1 MRVAY
6 ELTDAFV
13 KFVITDQG
21 SGFNPENVP
30 HAAAEADPVAHLS
43 IREKLGLRDG
53 GFGIMIS
60 RGMVDEVQ
68 YNPAGNQV
76 TLIKRFDRRPQMS
89 PPNNPAR
96 EREAE
101 PPRQNSS
108 ASA

>member
-21 SGFNPENVP
+21 AGFDPQHLP
-30 HAAAEADPVAHLS
+30 HAATEDDPVAHLS
-43 IREKLGLRDG
+43 IRERLGLRDG

-68 YNPAGNQV
+68 YNGAGNEV
-76 TLIKRFDRRPQMS
+76 TLIKRFGKRV
-89 PPNNPAR
+89 
-96 EREAE
+96 
-101 PPRQNSS
+101 
-108 ASA
+108 